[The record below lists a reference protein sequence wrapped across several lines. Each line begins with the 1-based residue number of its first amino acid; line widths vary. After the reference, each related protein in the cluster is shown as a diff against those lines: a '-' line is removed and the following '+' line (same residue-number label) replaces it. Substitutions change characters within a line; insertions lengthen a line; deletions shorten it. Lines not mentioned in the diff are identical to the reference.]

1 MIAGQLGNHGYARRL
16 SMYLMKTIAK
26 TTVDEGNSTT
36 YVEQRENYGN
46 DN

>member
-1 MIAGQLGNHGYARRL
+1 
-16 SMYLMKTIAK
+16 MYLMKTIAK